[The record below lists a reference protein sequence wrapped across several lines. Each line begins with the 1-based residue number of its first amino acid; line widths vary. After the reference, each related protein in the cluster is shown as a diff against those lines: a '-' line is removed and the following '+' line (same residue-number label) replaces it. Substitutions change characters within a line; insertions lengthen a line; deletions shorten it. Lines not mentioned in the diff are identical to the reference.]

1 MTNGELPL
9 GVQDNE
15 CKVGK
20 LRFLSRRS
28 SLPLA
33 SAEEEMLRSMIST
46 LYVPNKICFKECRSA
61 LTSCQN
67 YVIEIEIQD
76 SHLANFSDI
85 CT

>member
-15 CKVGK
+15 CQV
-20 LRFLSRRS
+20 SI
-28 SLPLA
+28 SLA
-33 SAEEEMLRSMIST
+33 RAGEEMLRSMIST